1 MRRRQ
6 FGLIFFTFSLLLL
19 AACGGQSNGDND
31 SQSSS
36 DDEEVKMLNV
46 DLTTDPTSENVE
58 PGEPFTIQ
66 AAVTYGEEEVN
77 DAEEVRFEFWK
88 KGEEHEEVDA
98 EFTENGNY
106 VLEKTVE
113 EPGVYYV
120 ISHVTA
126 RGMHNMPQKEIVVG
140 DVNPDEIEE
149 NAEGE
154 DSHSE
159 SEEGHDDHN
168 SDESAGHD
176 QHGHGT
182 NVMAHIMLPQ
192 TVKAGKEV
200 TLTGHLQQDEAPV
213 KGAEVQFEIWKE
225 DSEKHNYVDA
235 TEPKDGEYQAAYTFD
250 EAATYHVKLHY
261 KKDDMHDHKEKT
273 INVQ

>member
-6 FGLIFFTFSLLLL
+6 YGLIFFTFTLLLL

-31 SQSSS
+31 SQSS

-46 DLTTDPTSENVE
+46 DLTTDPASENVE

-66 AAVTYGEEEVN
+66 AAVTFGEEEVN

-106 VLEKTVE
+106 VLEKTVQ
-113 EPGVYYV
+113 EPGIYYV

-140 DVNPDEIEE
+140 DVNPDKGS
-149 NAEGE
+149 EGE
-154 DSHSE
+154 ASHSE
-159 SEEGHDDHN
+159 SEEGHEDHD
-168 SDESAGHD
+168 SEESAGHD
-176 QHGHGT
+176 EQHGHGT
-182 NVMAHIMLPQ
+182 NVMAHVMLPEK
-192 TVKAGKEV
+192 VKAGEEV
-200 TLTGHLQQDEAPV
+200 TITGHLQQDEAPV
-213 KGAEVQFEIWKE
+213 KGAEVQFEIWKK

-235 TEPKDGEYQAAYTFD
+235 TEPKDGEYQASYTFD
-250 EAATYHVKLHY
+250 DSATYHVKLHY
-261 KKDDMHDHKEKT
+261 KKGDMHDHKEKT

>member
-1 MRRRQ
+1 MRRGH
-6 FGLIFFTFSLLLL
+6 FGLIFLTFSIFLL
-19 AACGGQSNGDND
+19 AACGGESNGDND
-31 SQSSS
+31 SQSTS
-36 DDEEVKMLNV
+36 DEEVKMLNV

-58 PGEPFTIQ
+58 PGKPFTIQ
-66 AAVTYGEEEVN
+66 AAVTFGEEEVN

-106 VLEKTVE
+106 VLKKTVE

-140 DVNPDEIEE
+140 DVKPEE

-159 SEEGHDDHN
+159 SEEGHED
-168 SDESAGHD
+168 DESEESASQD
-176 QHGHGT
+176 EHGHGT

-192 TVKAGKEV
+192 TVKAGEEV
-200 TLTGHLQQDEAPV
+200 TIKGHLQQDEAPF
-213 KGAEVQFEIWKE
+213 KGAEVQFEIWKK

-235 TEPKDGEYQAAYTFD
+235 TEPKDGEYHATYTFE
-250 EAATYHVKLHY
+250 EAATYHVKFHY
-261 KKDDMHDHKEKT
+261 KKDDLHNHKEKT
-273 INVQ
+273 FNVQ